1 MKIPG
6 LFLCRGKETKM
17 KKQLFKWLSALLV
30 ICFVFSG
37 LSLNAFALQ
46 WDGSSTG
53 GGGGGSPAGPNGY
66 AVRTTDDNCLGYRFS
81 VVDKNGNNK
90 VSKVID
96 VFRNTTYGN
105 MEYSSAYKFTVK
117 YNKKQLI
124 NNQNSGFGTSKN
136 TNNCYKEADM
146 GFASVLPTPS
156 GMNSWQSNHNNLNR
170 ILSTLGVGSVSNL
183 KNGDKVL
190 VEPLYDVR
198 LQGTYHSVTT
208 TELAIYGK
216 YILGVNSNGGSSSTS
231 ESWGFISSYTN
242 RHYPNSLYTPDGQG
256 LWTGTG
262 AIGSSSRATFYDII
276 NKGYGVGIAYT
287 ETKPDFSPNLS
298 VNVCE
303 TWKGSKSSRTFH
315 YGTSNGSAF
324 GNYSYANG
332 YPILNDT
339 VWFAV
344 NFPAESE
351 NCYVRQT
358 VWVNGGG
365 SISRNVYSNS
375 NTWYD
380 VALSPT
386 TVDAGRSSYTVK
398 ARVDWIDSGGNILK
412 WGAEKTFYVP
422 IRPKI
427 NRYQVS
433 MYDITGTMS
442 AYKGDGGGSGV
453 VYAGQR
459 VRAEYTYTSNNSWT
473 SYNHLR
479 GAMYRWINGAWSRVK
494 PWNSSTGDADLYVD
508 SAGINNG
515 SPYKKYS
522 DLGLVTVPDNSANTN
537 GANRIP
543 FLLWTHWTS
552 DVSRTQED
560 KWIDIP
566 MVKADVALTQIR
578 LIGESGYYLDSQSL
592 EAGQK
597 VTVQYTYKNNTS
609 CTVYI
614 NGYNND
620 RTQIPGIYA
629 IPANGTINVNGY
641 SFEVPNQRS
650 ISIWGGVY
658 LENLGIYNTSYE
670 TNGMNNAFILL
681 CKVNHPLQLTPITPN
696 ATYREATSVITS
708 YWLTNG
714 YRDNYT
720 PSDQITVR
728 FRVYRANGSLITTAI
743 KTQAVVPGNDM
754 NLVYFKWS
762 VPTGLNY
769 GNVTIMA
776 DVLQN
781 SVYYNLISRSYST
794 MPYFYYETPDTQFEN
809 TAPTGFSPP
818 SAPTNKNGYAT
829 WWEYSYSGSSFV
841 RNYYGIGIYSG
852 GTNAITPATGT
863 TATQNGG
870 TWTMKSGYGVSLQAY
885 NALTSISG
893 YLIPSSDAYTGA
905 QYGCALFPE
914 YNYTYTSGRCRT
926 LDRSGSYWNFP
937 INGSYGKVHFTP
949 LWYPNGSY
957 TVKVM
962 KSDCWTPSG
971 MILSETVTNVIQ
983 ISGSAYDDWY
993 IQ

>member
-1 MKIPG
+1 MKN
-6 LFLCRGKETKM
+6 K
-17 KKQLFKWLSALLV
+17 LFKWLSALLIV
-30 ICFVFSG
+30 CFVISG
-37 LSLNAFALQ
+37 LSLNAFALE
-46 WDGSSTG
+46 WDGSSSG

-66 AVRTTDDNCLGYRFS
+66 AVRTTGDNCLGYRFS
-81 VVDKNGNNK
+81 VVDKSGNTK
-90 VSKVID
+90 GGKVID

-105 MEYSSAYKFTVK
+105 YEYTNGYKFTVK

-124 NNQNSGFGTSKN
+124 NNQNSSFGTSKN
-136 TNNCYKEADM
+136 TNNCYIESNM
-146 GFASVLPTPS
+146 GFASSLPTPD

-170 ILSTLGVGSVSNL
+170 ILSTLGIGSVDSL

-262 AIGSSSRATFYDII
+262 AVGSSSRATFYDII

-298 VNVCE
+298 INICE
-303 TWKGSKSSRTFH
+303 AWNGTKSNRSFY
-315 YGTSNGSAF
+315 YGKSNGSSF
-324 GNYSYANG
+324 NNYTYANG
-332 YPILNDT
+332 YPIKGDT

-344 NFPAESE
+344 NFPAESQ

-358 VWVNGGG
+358 VWVDGGG
-365 SISRNVYSNS
+365 STSRNVYSDS
-375 NTWYD
+375 GTWYD

-386 TVDAGRSSYTVK
+386 TVDAACSSYTVK
-398 ARVDWIDSGGNILK
+398 ARVDWIDGSGNVLK
-412 WGAEKTFYVP
+412 WGAEKTFYIP

-427 NRYQVS
+427 NRYQVT
-433 MYDITGTMS
+433 MYSITGSTAAYGGS
-442 AYKGDGGGSGV
+442 AGYSGV

-459 VRAEYTYTSNNSWT
+459 VYPKYTFTSNNSWT
-473 SYNHLR
+473 SYNNFT
-479 GAMYRWINGAWSRVK
+479 GNMYAWTGGLWKIANGSSDMTANAIGINQNASYSK
-494 PWNSSTGDADLYVD
+494 NSSLY
-508 SAGINNG
+508 
-515 SPYKKYS
+515 PYR
-522 DLGLVTVPDNSANTN
+522 VPDNSANTN

-543 FLLWTHWTS
+543 LDLTS
-552 DVSRTQED
+552 VWYSDTGRTYEST
-560 KWIDIP
+560 WIDIP
-566 MVKADVALTQIR
+566 IVKADVALTQIR
-578 LIGESGYYLDSQSL
+578 LIGENGYYLDPQSL
-592 EAGQK
+592 EAGQR

-609 CTVYI
+609 CTVYV

-620 RTQIPGIYA
+620 RTQIPGIYSISA
-629 IPANGTINVNGY
+629 YGTINVNGY

-650 ISIWGGVY
+650 FSIWGGVY
-658 LENLGIYNTSYE
+658 LEGLGIYNTSYE
-670 TNGMNNAFILL
+670 TNGTNNALTL
-681 CKVNHPLQLTPITPN
+681 TCKVNHPLRLTPITPN

-708 YWLTNG
+708 YWLVNG

-728 FRVYRANGSLITTAI
+728 FQVYRANGSLITTAY
-743 KTQAVVPGNDM
+743 KTQAVVPGNDI

-769 GNVTIMA
+769 GNVVIKA
-776 DVLQN
+776 DVLQYG
-781 SVYYNLISRSYST
+781 VYYNLVSRSYST
-794 MPYFYYETPDTQFEN
+794 SPYFYYETPDTQFEN
-809 TAPTGFSPP
+809 TAPNGFSIP
-818 SAPTNKNGYAT
+818 SAPTSRTGYAT
-829 WWEYSYSGSSFV
+829 WWEYSYNGSSFV

-852 GTNAITPATGT
+852 GTNTITPATGA
-863 TATQNGG
+863 TATLNGS
-870 TWTMKSGYGVSLQAY
+870 TWKMKSGYGISLQAY
-885 NALTSISG
+885 NALVSVSG
-893 YLIPSSDAYTGA
+893 YLIPSSNAYTGA

-914 YNYTYTSGRCRT
+914 YNYAYTSGKCRT
-926 LDRSGSYWNFP
+926 LDRSGSYWYFP

-949 LWYPNGSY
+949 LWYPDGNY
-957 TVKVM
+957 AVKLV

-971 MILSETVTNVIQ
+971 MVVSESVTNSIQ
-983 ISGSAYDDWY
+983 ISGSVYDDWY
-993 IQ
+993 VGRR